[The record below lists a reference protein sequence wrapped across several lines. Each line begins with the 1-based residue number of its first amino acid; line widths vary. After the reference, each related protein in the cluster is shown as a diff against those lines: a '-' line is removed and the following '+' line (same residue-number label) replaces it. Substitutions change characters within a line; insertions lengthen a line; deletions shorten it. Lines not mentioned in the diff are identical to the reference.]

1 MEPTQER
8 SNISNRNERRQSALV
23 LGVAAALALGTFLLY
38 LAPYPLRH
46 ARVPAGF
53 DAPWYI
59 WRAQYVATRG
69 IGPFGTSSRPGH
81 AVLSALLGSVTG
93 ISQLRMFVVFS
104 QLLPA
109 ILALVVGAFAY
120 MAVRRD
126 RLTWAIT
133 VGLTGAA
140 LGATR
145 LVGENVANLLN
156 LALEVGALVVLVSAR
171 NLRRARWGAALL
183 LVAAALAHWAF
194 AAVCGATLAV
204 ATGIGAVMMR
214 RATATARAS
223 IARDAR
229 SLAVV
234 GLGAALAIG
243 FLVVVVLRAPF
254 ASFELEPNPLESTA
268 KLVTDLAR
276 LWPAAL
282 IALLGVGVVASRA
295 GREWGADD
303 HGIARRLLVAWAI
316 VAAAGVLVGVV
327 GTKLDAAAS
336 LPPHRFL
343 TLLVAVPG
351 MVIAGAG
358 IQWASRHAP
367 DRLNLRA
374 GSLTRKGVAAAVV
387 VAAGVILLV
396 PTVIR
401 WYRYPILMSSAALQ
415 EAKTAAGYVAHLPA
429 GQPFIVIVGPEGSAG
444 HYTAVL
450 RERMIRMELPADRQA
465 GLRIFPGNPA
475 DLLVGRR
482 TITGDSR
489 TDQVTLSYWR
499 AVAAILPEQPPIL
512 LVQELGR
519 DEFGQGTGLGAPV
532 IAPGVILVRGPP
544 PARPLAEAPAPDASV
559 TVISFLEGIALLAL
573 LWVAG
578 SGWTALLLGREPPP
592 EVRVSLTPVIG
603 MGALLLGGFVAT
615 ELGLRMHGVGGP
627 AVYAVVTLS
636 GWAAGWRTVGLRR
649 LVGKA

>member
-1 MEPTQER
+1 M
-8 SNISNRNERRQSALV
+8 
-23 LGVAAALALGTFLLY
+23 
-38 LAPYPLRH
+38 
-46 ARVPAGF
+46 
-53 DAPWYI
+53 
-59 WRAQYVATRG
+59 
-69 IGPFGTSSRPGH
+69 
-81 AVLSALLGSVTG
+81 
-93 ISQLRMFVVFS
+93 
-104 QLLPA
+104 
-109 ILALVVGAFAY
+109 
-120 MAVRRD
+120 
-126 RLTWAIT
+126 
-133 VGLTGAA
+133 
-140 LGATR
+140 
-145 LVGENVANLLN
+145 
-156 LALEVGALVVLVSAR
+156 
-171 NLRRARWGAALL
+171 
-183 LVAAALAHWAF
+183 
-194 AAVCGATLAV
+194 
-204 ATGIGAVMMR
+204 
-214 RATATARAS
+214 
-223 IARDAR
+223 
-229 SLAVV
+229 
-234 GLGAALAIG
+234 
-243 FLVVVVLRAPF
+243 
-254 ASFELEPNPLESTA
+254 
-268 KLVTDLAR
+268 
-276 LWPAAL
+276 
-282 IALLGVGVVASRA
+282 
-295 GREWGADD
+295 
-303 HGIARRLLVAWAI
+303 
-316 VAAAGVLVGVV
+316 
-327 GTKLDAAAS
+327 
-336 LPPHRFL
+336 
-343 TLLVAVPG
+343 
-351 MVIAGAG
+351 
-358 IQWASRHAP
+358 
-367 DRLNLRA
+367 
-374 GSLTRKGVAAAVV
+374 
-387 VAAGVILLV
+387 VAAGAILLV

-401 WYRYPILMSSAALQ
+401 WYRYPILMSPAALQ